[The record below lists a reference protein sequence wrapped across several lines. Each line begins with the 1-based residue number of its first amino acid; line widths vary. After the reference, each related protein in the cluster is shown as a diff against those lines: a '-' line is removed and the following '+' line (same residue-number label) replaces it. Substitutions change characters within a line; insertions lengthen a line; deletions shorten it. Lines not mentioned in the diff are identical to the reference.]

1 MNCSSDDEHSYHGE
15 DRWSD
20 SDEEFADADL
30 EILKETP
37 RLPSSL
43 SSPSSVGDQLSS
55 PSSVGDQHATEAFDA
70 AVDAAVSKAAT
81 EVKAAADAKTAAQ
94 AKAAAAEDV
103 SVQHVAFPVI
113 TELDK
118 MDEDQSSPNL
128 DMVMLDQDLNNNLPG
143 QSHSTTPGPP
153 ATLCPPGPPAMR
165 ERGSWWPAGWYPDNW
180 FSSSSSQPM
189 SPPRT
194 GGTGRRIRKA
204 SGPYSPDLNR
214 FSSSPNMFCTV
225 NC

>member
-1 MNCSSDDEHSYHGE
+1 MPNMIASALAEEMFFLQMEE
-15 DRWSD
+15 DATFITST
-20 SDEEFADADL
+20 L
-30 EILKETP
+30 EVIQSLELKYST
-37 RLPSSL
+37 L
-43 SSPSSVGDQLSS
+43 
-55 PSSVGDQHATEAFDA
+55 
-70 AVDAAVSKAAT
+70 
-81 EVKAAADAKTAAQ
+81 
-94 AKAAAAEDV
+94 
-103 SVQHVAFPVI
+103 PVI

-118 MDEDQSSPNL
+118 MDEDQPSKLDIMDQSSPNL

-143 QSHSTTPGPP
+143 QSHSTT
-153 ATLCPPGPPAMR
+153 PGPPAMR

-204 SGPYSPDLNR
+204 SGPSSPDLTR